1 MLAMKKEKS
10 SSKPQR
16 SVRAK
21 DVKVISSKL
30 VYDGPVFQVYTDHV
44 HEGDYTGRRDVIRHS
59 GSIVVLALEEVRGRG
74 PRILLVRQYR
84 HPARRHLWELPAG
97 RVDRGEKML
106 SAAKRE
112 LLEETG
118 IRAKK
123 WKHAFRFFASPGFL
137 DETMDVFLARELSM
151 GEAQPEEDEQI
162 EVRFFSLRK
171 AVEMVMKNKITDAKT
186 MTGVLWLER
195 KLRGK

>member
-1 MLAMKKEKS
+1 M
-10 SSKPQR
+10 
-16 SVRAK
+16 VRN
-21 DVKVISSKL
+21 
-30 VYDGPVFQVYTDHV
+30 GQPDHV
-44 HEGDYTGRRDVIRHS
+44 TIKIRGFQC
-59 GSIVVLALEEVRGRG
+59 GSARSQLLGKGACTPLRGRTF
-74 PRILLVRQYR
+74 
-84 HPARRHLWELPAG
+84 ARDQFGDWIARFMEC
-97 RVDRGEKML
+97 GEKML
-106 SAAKRE
+106 PAAKRE